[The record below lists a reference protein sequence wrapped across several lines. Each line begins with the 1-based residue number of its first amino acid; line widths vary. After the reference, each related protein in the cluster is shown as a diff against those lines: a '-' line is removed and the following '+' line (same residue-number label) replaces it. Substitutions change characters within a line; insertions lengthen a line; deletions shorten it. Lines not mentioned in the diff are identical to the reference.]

1 MWMYLRLKTRNKPQG
16 RYLEVKRQE
25 RTYESQISGLKCNQ
39 QCTPNVFRDC
49 NKSSKVRLISF
60 KKLKHRQRRG

>member
-1 MWMYLRLKTRNKPQG
+1 MYLRLKTKNKPQG

-25 RTYESQISGLKCNQ
+25 LTYESQISSLKCNQ